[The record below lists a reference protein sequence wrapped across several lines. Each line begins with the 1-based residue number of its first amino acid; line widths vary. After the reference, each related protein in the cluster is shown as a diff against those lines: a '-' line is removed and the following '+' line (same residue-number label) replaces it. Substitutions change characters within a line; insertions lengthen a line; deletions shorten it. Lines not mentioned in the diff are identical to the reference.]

1 MNILLI
7 SLLSPPIMKVAIL
20 GIDGYIGWPLA
31 MRLMGR
37 GHEVVGVDSLYTR
50 KRVSEVNSDSVTPI
64 LSMEERIKKAEE
76 GGLGKLKF
84 YKGDVNEPDFL
95 YNVVRET
102 KPDAFV
108 HLAEQR
114 SAPYSMIGLKQARE
128 TLMQNIGGTLNL
140 VYAMKDIV
148 PKAHLLK
155 LGTMGEYGTPNIDI
169 PEGFFKIDYNGRQD
183 VLPFPKFAGS
193 WYHWSKVHDTNN
205 LMFANKVWKLK
216 ITDVMQGVV
225 YGTETREIK
234 KHGLYT
240 RFDIDEVWGTA
251 LNRFCTQAVLGYP
264 LSAYG
269 KGNQRRGFLSLED
282 SISCLTLGIEKEPEE
297 GEYRVYNQF
306 DEHYSINE
314 LTEIVSKRATELFHN
329 EVEIKHYPNP
339 RVEKEEHYYNP
350 EHSKLKEL
358 GYKPSRS
365 LSEDIITILRDVNRF
380 REKALEL
387 KKVIEPKTVWEKSKG
402 LAAN

>member
-225 YGTETREIK
+225 YGTETKEIK
-234 KHGLYT
+234 KHNLYT

-314 LTEIVSKRATELFHN
+314 LTEIVSKRAKELFHN

-365 LSEDIITILRDVNRF
+365 LPEDIDTILRDVNRF

>member
-1 MNILLI
+1 
-7 SLLSPPIMKVAIL
+7 MKVAIL

-183 VLPFPKFAGS
+183 MLPFPKFAGS

-225 YGTETREIK
+225 YGTETKEIK
-234 KHGLYT
+234 KHSLYT

-314 LTEIVSKRATELFHN
+314 LTEIVSKRAKELFHN

-365 LSEDIITILRDVNRF
+365 LPEDIDTILKDVNRF

-402 LAAN
+402 LVAN

>member
-314 LTEIVSKRATELFHN
+314 LTEIVSKRAKELFHN

-365 LSEDIITILRDVNRF
+365 LPEDIDTILRDVNRF

-402 LAAN
+402 LEAN

>member
-1 MNILLI
+1 
-7 SLLSPPIMKVAIL
+7 MKVAIL

-314 LTEIVSKRATELFHN
+314 LTEIVSKRAKELFHN

-365 LSEDIITILRDVNRF
+365 LPEDIDTILRDVNRF

>member
-1 MNILLI
+1 
-7 SLLSPPIMKVAIL
+7 MKVAIL

-37 GHEVVGVDSLYTR
+37 GHEVVGVDSMYTR

-314 LTEIVSKRATELFHN
+314 LTEIVSKRAKELFHN

-365 LSEDIITILRDVNRF
+365 LPEDIDTILRDVNRF

>member
-76 GGLGKLKF
+76 GGLGKLRF

-314 LTEIVSKRATELFHN
+314 LTEIVSKRAKELFHN

-365 LSEDIITILRDVNRF
+365 LPEDIDTILRDVNRF

-402 LAAN
+402 LEAN

>member
-7 SLLSPPIMKVAIL
+7 SLLFPPIMKVAIL

-37 GHEVVGVDSLYTR
+37 GHEVVGVDSMYTR
-50 KRVSEVNSDSVTPI
+50 KRVAEVNSDSVTPI
-64 LSMEERIKKAEE
+64 LPMEERARKAEE

-225 YGTETREIK
+225 YGTETKEIK
-234 KHGLYT
+234 KHNLYT

-251 LNRFCTQAVLGYP
+251 LNRFCTQAVLGFP

-314 LTEIVSKRATELFHN
+314 LTEIVSKRAKELFHN

-365 LSEDIITILRDVNRF
+365 LPEDIDTILRDVNRF
-380 REKALEL
+380 RDKALEL

>member
-314 LTEIVSKRATELFHN
+314 LTEIVSKRAKELFHN